1 MLDGSE
7 ANVNVSTSFSD
18 EFSKRERA
26 KIRRRIIVV
35 GIVRLVITALIVT
48 VLAGVGFL
56 AWLKIIL
63 SIDLHALK

>member
-35 GIVRLVITALIVT
+35 GIVRLVITLIVT